1 MRMGRV
7 LWVLL
12 AAALM
17 LVRPVVAAEW
27 VDNESGRI
35 GLVAATTATGQ
46 AATIEAGLA
55 FQLKPGWHIYWRT
68 PGDAGYPPR
77 IDWSGSDNIGQPSI
91 SWPAPTRFVLAGLQ
105 NYGYFGQVVLPISAP
120 LAHPGKPAKLAALVD
135 YLACDKLC
143 VPLQARLEVTLPAGP
158 AAPTASFHDI
168 GRFKALVPGNGAGGM
183 LAVVG
188 AEALGAEALRL
199 TVTAAEPLIHPDVF
213 IEAPDIANFDPP
225 KLLLSEGGRRALLTL
240 PVVPGTRQAPLAGAR
255 LRVTLVDGDRAL
267 ETVVTPVPAAAP
279 PEPPRLSLLAMIGVA
294 LLGGLILN
302 LMPCVLP
309 VLSIKVLGAIG
320 HGGAERGHVRAS
332 FLCSAIGIQASF
344 MALAGAAIAIKRA
357 GQAVGW
363 GIQFQQPVFLAAMVA
378 VLTLFAAN
386 LWGAFEIALPS
397 WLINSGSGRTKH
409 HSLLG
414 HFLSG
419 AFATLLATP
428 CSAPFV
434 GTAIGFALARGP
446 LEIVAIFA
454 ALGIGMGA
462 PFLLVAIR
470 PEAAIRLPKP
480 GKWMVTVKK
489 ALGLVLVATA
499 LWLLSVLAAQAGWLP
514 AAVVGGAMVAAALML
529 TLRHR
534 LPENSRSAAAVAA
547 AALAAAAVVV
557 PLQSGYG
564 ERATA
569 STEAKTSGIVWIPFS
584 PTALAAA
591 VDSGHTVFVDVT
603 ADWCITCK
611 VNKAAVVERG
621 EVARRLTSGRV
632 VAMRADWTRP
642 DDVITQYLA
651 SFGRYGVPFNAVYG
665 PAAKDGLPLSEL
677 LNEADVLTA
686 LDRAGGK

>member
-1 MRMGRV
+1 MSMGRIGWVILAVAMV
-7 LWVLL
+7 LARPS
-12 AAALM
+12 AAAD
-17 LVRPVVAAEW
+17 W
-27 VDNESGRI
+27 VDNDSGRI

-46 AATIEAGLA
+46 AASVEAGLA
-55 FQLKPGWHIYWRT
+55 FRLKPGWHIYWRT
-68 PGDAGYPPR
+68 PGDAGFPPR
-77 IDWSGSDNIGQPSI
+77 IDWSGSENIGAPKVL
-91 SWPAPTRFVLAGLQ
+91 WPAPTRFVLAGLQ
-105 NYGYFGQVVLPISAP
+105 NYGYFGEVVLPITVP
-120 LAHPGKPAKLAALVD
+120 LASPGRPAKLTALVD

-143 VPLQARLEVTLPAGP
+143 VPLQARLELSLPAGP
-158 AAPTASFHDI
+158 AEPAEAFHDI
-168 GRFKALVPGNGAGGM
+168 GRFKALVPGDGAGSGLN
-183 LAVVG
+183 LAAAQAIG
-188 AEALGAEALRL
+188 NDTLRL
-199 TVTAAEPLIHPDVF
+199 TVTAGEPLAHPDAFV
-213 IEAPDIANFDPP
+213 EAPDIANFDQP
-225 KLLLSEGGRRALLTL
+225 KLALSEGGRRAVLTL
-240 PVVPGTRQAPLAGAR
+240 AVVPGTRQAELAGAP
-255 LRVTLVDGDRAL
+255 LRVTVVDGDRSL
-267 ETVVTPVPAAAP
+267 EAVVSPVAAAAAP
-279 PEPPRLSLLAMIGVA
+279 EAPPLSLWAMIGVA

-320 HGGAERGHVRAS
+320 HGGAERGHVRAA
-332 FLCSAIGIQASF
+332 FLCSAIGILASF
-344 MALAGAAIAIKRA
+344 LALAGTAVAIKQA
-357 GQAVGW
+357 GLAVGW
-363 GIQFQQPVFLAAMVA
+363 GIQFQQPAFLAAMVA

-397 WLINSGSGRTKH
+397 WLMNSGGKFKH
-409 HSLLG
+409 HTLLG

-454 ALGIGMGA
+454 ALGIGMGS

-480 GKWMVTVKK
+480 GKWMLMVKK

-499 LWLLSVLAAQAGWLP
+499 LWLLSVLGAQAGWLP
-514 AAVVGGAMVAAALML
+514 AALVAGAMVATAAVL

-534 LPENSRSAAAVAA
+534 LPKNSRSAAGVAA

-557 PLQSGYG
+557 PLQSGFG
-564 ERATA
+564 ERAA
-569 STEAKTSGIVWIPFS
+569 APTEAAASGIAWIPFS

-591 VDSGHTVFVDVT
+591 IESGHTVFVDVT

-621 EVARRLTSGRV
+621 LVAKRLTTGGV

-642 DDVITQYLA
+642 DDDITQYLA

-677 LNEADVLTA
+677 LSEAETLAA
-686 LDRAGGK
+686 LDRAEGK